1 MKTFFVCLSLVI
13 FLVGCQPKI
22 TPQGLTVEV
31 QKVISGQT
39 LEVAAPNGQIMR
51 VRLIGIDAPDLRQQP
66 WGQTAKTGLETMLL
80 DKRVVIELDEQ
91 PEEFGRRLAYIW
103 HNDILVNEQLVKQGY
118 ALATLQGKY
127 AQRLRSAQEWAR
139 LMERGIWNPSKPMR
153 LTPAEFRSQ
162 YR

>member
-1 MKTFFVCLSLVI
+1 MKTFFVYLSLVI

-22 TPQGLTVEV
+22 APQGLTGEV

-39 LEVAAPNGQIMR
+39 LEVAATNGQTMR

-66 WGQTAKTGLETMLL
+66 WGQTAKAGLEAMLT

-103 HNDILVNEQLVKQGY
+103 HKNILVNEQLVKQGY
-118 ALATLQGKY
+118 VLATLQGKY
-127 AQRLRSAQEWAR
+127 AHRLRSAQEWAR

>member
-1 MKTFFVCLSLVI
+1 MKPIFIYLSLVI
-13 FLVGCQPKI
+13 FLTSCQP
-22 TPQGLTVEV
+22 TVAPQGITAEV

-39 LEVAAPNGQIMR
+39 LEVATNGQTMR

-66 WGQTAKTGLETMLL
+66 WGQTAKAGLETMLQ

-91 PEEFGRRLAYIW
+91 PDEFGRRLAYIW
-103 HNDILVNEQLVKQGY
+103 YNDILVNEQLVKQGY

-127 AQRLRSAQEWAR
+127 AQRLRSAQQWAR

>member
-1 MKTFFVCLSLVI
+1 MKTFLVCLSLVI
-13 FLVGCQPKI
+13 FLVGCQPTI
-22 TPQGLTVEV
+22 APQGLTGEV
-31 QKVISGQT
+31 LKVISGQT
-39 LEVAAPNGQIMR
+39 LEVADTKGQTMR

-66 WGQTAKTGLETMLL
+66 WGQTAKTGLETMLQ

-91 PEEFGRRLAYIW
+91 PEEFGRRLAYVW

-127 AQRLRSAQEWAR
+127 AQKLLRAQEWAR
-139 LMERGIWNPSKPMR
+139 LMERGIWNHSKPMR